1 MNYYI
6 GPSSKKEGEDDENQP
21 VKDQPLY
28 SYNLLLPVGILVA
41 LIFALLVETGTS
53 GSGEEQSFMDK
64 IESSDSYSALLWGT
78 MATAWLTLIL
88 YLLQIT
94 IRKFFSIEQLL

>member
-1 MNYYI
+1 MRPNFTEQIVNLTPGLHGYI
-6 GPSSKKEGEDDENQP
+6 K
-21 VKDQPLY
+21 LY

-94 IRKFFSIEQLL
+94 IRKFFFLSNSYCEL